1 MFTGK
6 QSMRLENRLRVQRE
20 DWASESKKKYGRI
33 FSELYVLLRALDRF
47 FNVENLSLPKEDIM
61 EDIINRNFYDEL
73 SAAKDV
79 ILKILGIL
87 EVVIPESKKNAYWF
101 QKFAQTKILTNAI
114 RDLFRENLYKQDT
127 PEKGLYLL
135 YDSFT
140 NLKGVITEL
149 LKSGTISFPCFTN
162 LGQVISKEIRENHF
176 FNPFRKEIDPDFNKI
191 DNRVVSKIALSIHNR
206 ETKKYISMLY
216 LYLFMF
222 LRYLSHIDITSER
235 PMILNS
241 SFAIL
246 ILIRSEVTP
255 FQKYIETAVKLVKDD
270 SFRML
275 LKSLSYQI
283 VMETKRVYLQEL
295 RELLQKK
302 SYQYIRGKIENSQGI
317 LENLMEQSILQISQF
332 INSQIQGEDIF
343 ESFETRL
350 QQSLK
355 LREDIAALLR
365 FLTLLGEKSPSPKER
380 AEVFEVLKNFML
392 YFESFTFKL
401 LRYDDY
407 DAFGSFFNDMLII
420 KKEDI
425 LGPEMTF
432 KKILEK
438 IHYFRVFLEM
448 TLRHIE
454 NRAELRDRPLDTKRV
469 EQLVKQYY
477 SYGG

>member
-1 MFTGK
+1 
-6 QSMRLENRLRVQRE
+6 
-20 DWASESKKKYGRI
+20 
-33 FSELYVLLRALDRF
+33 
-47 FNVENLSLPKEDIM
+47 
-61 EDIINRNFYDEL
+61 
-73 SAAKDV
+73 
-79 ILKILGIL
+79 
-87 EVVIPESKKNAYWF
+87 
-101 QKFAQTKILTNAI
+101 
-114 RDLFRENLYKQDT
+114 
-127 PEKGLYLL
+127 
-135 YDSFT
+135 
-140 NLKGVITEL
+140 
-149 LKSGTISFPCFTN
+149 
-162 LGQVISKEIRENHF
+162 
-176 FNPFRKEIDPDFNKI
+176 
-191 DNRVVSKIALSIHNR
+191 
-206 ETKKYISMLY
+206 
-216 LYLFMF
+216 
-222 LRYLSHIDITSER
+222 
-235 PMILNS
+235 
-241 SFAIL
+241 
-246 ILIRSEVTP
+246 
-255 FQKYIETAVKLVKDD
+255 
-270 SFRML
+270 
-275 LKSLSYQI
+275 
-283 VMETKRVYLQEL
+283 METKRVYLQEL

-343 ESFETRL
+343 ESVETRL

-365 FLTLLGEKSPSPKER
+365 FLTLFGEKSPSPKER
-380 AEVFEVLKNFML
+380 VEVFEVLKNFML

-407 DAFGSFFNDMLII
+407 NAFGSFFNDILTI